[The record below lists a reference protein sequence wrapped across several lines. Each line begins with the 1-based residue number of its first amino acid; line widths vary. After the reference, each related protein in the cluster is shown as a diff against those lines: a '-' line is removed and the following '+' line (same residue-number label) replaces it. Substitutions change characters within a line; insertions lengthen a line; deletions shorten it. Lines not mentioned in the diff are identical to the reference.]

1 MDAQRCALWI
11 WYRGDLFRGYQA
23 QLEGPTV
30 QQSFQAAVSRAGL
43 GGSFSASGR
52 TDKGV
57 HARMQVLS
65 GRIPRHLPL
74 RDFAERLAAAL
85 PKGTGL
91 CAARE
96 RHPAFHAQW
105 SCSEKEYR
113 YRLALGDV
121 GDAWRPFAWAPQSDP
136 RLGGRQVDL
145 GRLAEALARC
155 VGERDFIAFH
165 QKSSPQK
172 RRRLSTAELVDLGGG
187 LFEARL
193 RGNGFGRYQVRY
205 LVGSAVAVA
214 AELIPTEAFAA
225 ALERGEAIPGVR
237 APATGLILW
246 EVFYPGELDPFAADR
261 SEPGP
266 LPSEPPFVA
275 GR

>member
-1 MDAQRCALWI
+1 MNAQRCALWI

-23 QLEGPTV
+23 QVEGPTV
-30 QQSFQAAVSRAGL
+30 QQSFHEALGRAGL
-43 GGSFSASGR
+43 AGAFAASGR

-65 GRIPRHLPL
+65 GRVRQNLSL
-74 RDFAERLAAAL
+74 SDFAGRLAVTL
-85 PKGTGL
+85 PEGMGL
-91 CAARE
+91 CVARE

-105 SCSEKEYR
+105 SCAEKEYR

-121 GDAWRPFAWAPQSDP
+121 GKAWRPFAWSPAAEP
-136 RLGGRQVDL
+136 RLL
-145 GRLAEALARC
+145 GRSVDAGLLAQALARC
-155 VGERDFIAFH
+155 IGERDFIAFH
-165 QKSSPQK
+165 QKSSPRK
-172 RRRLSTAELVDLGGG
+172 RRRLSAAELVDLGSG

-205 LVGSAVAVA
+205 LVGTSVAVA
-214 AELIPTEAFAA
+214 AGLLPEEAFVA
-225 ALERGEAIPGVR
+225 ALERAEPIAGVR

-261 SEPGP
+261 ATPGG
-266 LPSEPPFVA
+266 LPPKPPFA
-275 GR
+275 ATR